1 MNSWYIKCTESNV
14 GNHYESNQSVVCANL
29 FRQSSRF
36 SLCDYPILGN
46 FFTVNSPSNR
56 KRLENDNGDL
66 THRGLTVIFRNSPN
80 QIVTCKKHTQTKTP
94 KVLTKV
100 VFQSLEHWKQKQ
112 WSLRN
117 IQDLKNLS
125 LQNMNQRLVW
135 CILSNCNTPNGNWE
149 LEKKST
155 SNLQK
160 QTIHSINN
168 AAHVIAWA
176 YFLLKLCR
184 SVWVFVSQEPCYDG
198 WKLKHMLIYIYNAY
212 IVYNRYVYI
221 YVYKNMN
228 TQMVI
233 VKK

>member
-1 MNSWYIKCTESNV
+1 M
-14 GNHYESNQSVVCANL
+14 H
-29 FRQSSRF
+29 
-36 SLCDYPILGN
+36 
-46 FFTVNSPSNR
+46 
-56 KRLENDNGDL
+56 
-66 THRGLTVIFRNSPN
+66 
-80 QIVTCKKHTQTKTP
+80 
-94 KVLTKV
+94 
-100 VFQSLEHWKQKQ
+100 SLE
-112 WSLRN
+112 
-117 IQDLKNLS
+117 
-125 LQNMNQRLVW
+125 LQHSQREL
-135 CILSNCNTPNGNWE
+135 E